1 MATARQRFSPHD
13 LSRAGP
19 VSDPKPPAR
28 RLKVPAWMKGDGLLS
43 VVWSFLLAAALTW
56 PVVLR
61 PSEAALGHVRADGMK
76 HLWTLWWMQASVW
89 QEGAFPFATQLINYP
104 VGMELYPIEPLNGL
118 VAVLLP
124 FLDVVTLSNLLV
136 LLNMTLTGIAGM
148 WFGRELTGSRW
159 GGLVAGTLIE
169 GSSVMAFF
177 VHVGVGELNHL
188 WWIPLGLGVLL
199 RARRTLE
206 WKWFL
211 ALAGCLVGAMLSC
224 FYLGFFLA
232 MSVALVALTT
242 LYAGR
247 DTPRLLGRYV
257 LAAALSVGIVI
268 PVLKSFSSSYKSG
281 SVPDVG
287 LRSYLLE
294 DHGQPITDPPS
305 ARLEPAQLF
314 KPFREAARVE
324 EQAYG
329 GGRYLGALL
338 AVLALA
344 GLVRNPR
351 KALPLLAVAAFG
363 IVFACGSYLTSGG
376 ELVLYNGA
384 RLRMPHVW
392 LNRLLG
398 YLAEPL
404 NFPVRFLAMSVVGLA
419 GMAALSIRRDRPI
432 LKQLIVVPLAV
443 LAVVEVN
450 AAQLLDWPWARFA
463 PRDASVL
470 APLDDLGDGAVI
482 DLALA
487 VRADHE
493 NRWNGLSTQIVHG
506 KRTQAVPI
514 ERIETFARDGYWYVR
529 ALPFV
534 QDLQPL
540 YENKRGA
547 LTGDYTRDFA
557 IARDAGFRWVMVTY
571 RTGAEFLPKTLVS
584 ELNRVC
590 GQPVVKGR
598 GIGVW
603 ALPEVDVDPAQ
614 VAEWQAA
621 HMGKVDKLDRSNAGG
636 APGPQLQ

>member
-1 MATARQRFSPHD
+1 MSDSKPTTTRRRF
-13 LSRAGP
+13 
-19 VSDPKPPAR
+19 
-28 RLKVPAWMKGDGLLS
+28 KVPVWLKGDGVLS
-43 VVWSFLLAAALTW
+43 VVWSALIAAILTW

-61 PSEAALGHVRADGMK
+61 PAEAALGHVRADGMK

-89 QEGAFPFATQLINYP
+89 QEGAFPFTTQLINFP

-136 LLNMTLTGIAGM
+136 IINMTLTGVAGM

-199 RARRTLE
+199 RARRTMA
-206 WKWFL
+206 WPWFF

-232 MSVALVALTT
+232 MAVALIALVT
-242 LYAGR
+242 LYAGSH
-247 DTPRLLGRYV
+247 TPRLLGRYA
-257 LAAALSVGIVI
+257 LAAGLSIGIVV
-268 PVLKSFSSSYKSG
+268 PVLKSFSGSYKSG

-287 LRSYLLE
+287 LKSYLLE
-294 DHGQPITDPPS
+294 EHGQPITDPPS
-305 ARLEPAQLF
+305 ARLEPAHLLQ
-314 KPFREAARVE
+314 PFRKASRVQ

-329 GGRYLGALL
+329 GGRYLGFTLVL
-338 AVLALA
+338 LALA
-344 GLVRNPR
+344 GLIRNPR
-351 KALPLLAVAAFG
+351 KALPLLLVVVFG
-363 IVFACGSYLTSGG
+363 MVFACGSYLTSGG
-376 ELVLYNGA
+376 DLVTYNGA

-404 NFPVRFLAMSVVGLA
+404 NFPVRFLAMSIVGLA

-432 LKQLIVVPLAV
+432 LRQLVVVPLAV
-443 LAVVEVN
+443 LAVVEIN
-450 AAQLLDWPWARFA
+450 SAQLLDWPWARFA

-470 APLDDLGDGAVI
+470 EPLADMGEGAVI
-482 DLALA
+482 DLGLA

-493 NRWNGLSTQIVHG
+493 IRWNGLSTQIVHG

-514 ERIETFARDGYWYVR
+514 ERIEMFARDGYWYVK
-529 ALPFV
+529 ALQFV
-534 QDLQPL
+534 KDLHPL
-540 YENKRGA
+540 YENKKGA
-547 LTGDYTRDFA
+547 LDGDYTRDFA
-557 IARDAGFRWVMVTY
+557 IAHDAGFRWVLVSY
-571 RTGAEFLPKTLVS
+571 RSGAEFLPQRLTK
-584 ELNRVC
+584 ELTRVC
-590 GQPVVKGR
+590 GEPVIESR
-598 GIGVW
+598 GIVVW
-603 ALPEVDVDPAQ
+603 ALPEVEADPVQ
-614 VAEWQAA
+614 VAEWQAE
-621 HMGKVDKLDRSNAGG
+621 HLKSVGVLGGGNAAG
-636 APGPQLQ
+636 APGRQLQ

>member
-1 MATARQRFSPHD
+1 MSQSFKIPN
-13 LSRAGP
+13 
-19 VSDPKPPAR
+19 
-28 RLKVPAWMKGDGLLS
+28 WMKGDGVLS
-43 VVWSFLLAAALTW
+43 AVWSFALAAVLTW
-56 PVVLR
+56 PVVLD

-89 QEGAFPFATQLINYP
+89 QEGAFPFATQLINFP
-104 VGMELYPIEPLNGL
+104 AGMELYPIEPLNGL
-118 VAVLLP
+118 VAVMLP
-124 FLDVVTLSNLLV
+124 FLDVVTLSNVLV

-188 WWIPLGLGVLL
+188 WWLPLGLGVLL
-199 RARRTLE
+199 RARRTLD
-206 WKWFL
+206 WKWFF
-211 ALAGCLVGAMLSC
+211 ALAGCLVGALLSC

-232 MSVALVALTT
+232 VSVALVALST

-247 DTPRLLGRYV
+247 DTPSLLLRYV
-257 LAAALSVGIVI
+257 LAATLSVGIVI
-268 PVLKSFSSSYKSG
+268 PVLQSFSSSYKSG

-287 LRSYLLE
+287 LSSYLFK

-314 KPFREAARVE
+314 TPFRKAARVE

-329 GGRYLGALL
+329 GGRYLGFLLALL
-338 AVLALA
+338 AGA

-351 KALPLLAVAAFG
+351 KSLPLLAVVLFG
-363 IVFACGSYLTSGG
+363 LVFACGSYLTADGD
-376 ELVLYNGA
+376 LVLYNGA

-392 LNRLLG
+392 LNRFLG

-404 NFPVRFLAMSVVGLA
+404 NFPVRFLAMSIVGLG
-419 GMAALSIRRDRPI
+419 GMAALSIRRDRP
-432 LKQLIVVPLAV
+432 LLRQLIVVPLAV
-443 LAVVEVN
+443 LAVVEIN
-450 AAQLLDWPWARFA
+450 SAQMLEWPWARFA

-470 APLDDLGDGAVI
+470 APLGDMGEGAVI

-529 ALPFV
+529 ALQFV
-534 QDLQPL
+534 KDLQPL
-540 YENKRGA
+540 YENKRAG
-547 LTGDYTRDFA
+547 LTGDYTQDFA
-557 IARDAGFRWVMVTY
+557 MARAAGFRWVMVTY
-571 RTGAEFLPKTLVS
+571 RTGNEFLPKLLVA

-590 GQPVVKGR
+590 GEAVVKGR

-603 ALPEVDVDPAQ
+603 ELPEVDVDPEQ
-614 VAEWQAA
+614 VAEWHEA
-621 HMGKVDKLDRSNAGG
+621 HMLKVDKLVQTSAGG
-636 APGPQLQ
+636 APGPQLN